1 MFSMQNSVAFAKWVL
16 VKFRS
21 DIIENNEFDFVISQ
35 LDDPTCIWQEFS
47 LSQNHT
53 DASKNAVDNII
64 PQLVQKMPKKPR
76 QPKGN
81 NKGKSFRTDAQTS
94 TDPDDMSTSGLDL
107 INPQTSRDIDNPI
120 VEKKKRVYKKKQPL
134 ANATSNDDTSN
145 DDDTANATSNDND
158 TANAT
163 SNDNDTAIVAPVEKK
178 KRVYKK
184 KQQPVAIDSANEEFP
199 VVNEEAPVEKKKR
212 GPKKKTDILHIQADD
227 NTLVEVIVPT
237 DSLQEEPFEFNLANH
252 QDDDDFETTE
262 LVEVFIGDTL
272 FYTNKD
278 DQWFDSHFNPIAN
291 PQ

>member
-1 MFSMQNSVAFAKWVL
+1 V
-16 VKFRS
+16 
-21 DIIENNEFDFVISQ
+21 NE
-35 LDDPTCIWQEFS
+35 E
-47 LSQNHT
+47 
-53 DASKNAVDNII
+53 
-64 PQLVQKMPKKPR
+64 MPVVNEEAP
-76 QPKGN
+76 
-81 NKGKSFRTDAQTS
+81 
-94 TDPDDMSTSGLDL
+94 
-107 INPQTSRDIDNPI
+107 
-120 VEKKKRVYKKKQPL
+120 VEKKKRVYKKKQQPVAIDS
-134 ANATSNDDTSN
+134 ANEEMPVVNEE
-145 DDDTANATSNDND
+145 
-158 TANAT
+158 
-163 SNDNDTAIVAPVEKK
+163 APVEKK